1 MEKEHYIREHMK
13 AAGVGIVELSR
24 RMGMHRQTVYTAID
38 KSSITLQ
45 TLHRIAA
52 ALDIEAY
59 RLLLPPEETQQKAG
73 EPRQQ
78 AATER
83 TTGHTAAHDGQEEA
97 RPGIYTRCIC
107 PHCHT
112 VLRLIADEWRQPP
125 EGDDTQ
131 RRQAAARHTA
141 GHTEGRGASRR
152 ARRRQREQGESRQA
166 GKRVCNIFKGE
177 KGGKTP
183 MRLAKACKCVYIHFT
198 QYRGVWAVYCT
209 FFFIYIEGVYN
220 IYLYI

>member
-13 AAGVGIVELSR
+13 AAGIGIVELSR

-59 RLLLPPEETQQKAG
+59 RLLLPPDDS
-73 EPRQQ
+73 RQQ
-78 AATER
+78 AGQATER
-83 TTGHTAAHDGQEEA
+83 TTEHTAAHRQEEI

-112 VLRLIADEWRQPP
+112 VLRLMADE
-125 EGDDTQ
+125 
-131 RRQAAARHTA
+131 
-141 GHTEGRGASRR
+141 
-152 ARRRQREQGESRQA
+152 
-166 GKRVCNIFKGE
+166 
-177 KGGKTP
+177 
-183 MRLAKACKCVYIHFT
+183 
-198 QYRGVWAVYCT
+198 
-209 FFFIYIEGVYN
+209 
-220 IYLYI
+220 